1 MIVRHDPADD
11 FDANP
16 IMPFYVLY
24 SYFGV
29 SKSQFIVNL
38 FYLCLC
44 MANFV
49 KKSNEKNINLH
60 NYAYDAVHHGR

>member
-1 MIVRHDPADD
+1 MTARPDSADD

-16 IMPFYVLY
+16 IMPFYALY

-38 FYLCLC
+38 FYL
-44 MANFV
+44 
-49 KKSNEKNINLH
+49 
-60 NYAYDAVHHGR
+60 YASSG